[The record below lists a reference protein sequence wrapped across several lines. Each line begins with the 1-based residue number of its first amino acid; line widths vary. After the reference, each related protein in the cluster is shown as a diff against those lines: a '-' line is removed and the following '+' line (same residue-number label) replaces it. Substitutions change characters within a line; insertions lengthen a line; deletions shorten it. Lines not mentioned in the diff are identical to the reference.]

1 MIELK
6 PKQLFQAQEP
16 IKKELAVVTNSDNF
30 QFALS
35 FALAEFVSRS
45 TPSAEQLVAVRGFIA
60 VLLNLAMAEEPL
72 PVFPTKT
79 LDHSTFRPAQPPK

>member
-6 PKQLFQAQEP
+6 PKKVFQQHEP
-16 IKKELAVVTNSDNF
+16 VKKELAVVTNSDNF

-45 TPSAEQLVAVRGFIA
+45 TPSAEQLAAVRGFIA
-60 VLLNLAMAEEPL
+60 VLLNLPMEDEPL

-79 LDHSTFRPAQPPK
+79 LDHSVFRPAQPPK

>member
-6 PKQLFQAQEP
+6 PKQVFQAHES
-16 IKKELAVVTNSDNF
+16 IKKELAVVTTSDNF

-45 TPSAEQLVAVRGFIA
+45 NPNADQLAAVRGFIG
-60 VLLNLAMAEEPL
+60 VLLNLPLAEEPL
-72 PVFPTKT
+72 PVFPVKT
-79 LDHSTFRPAQPPK
+79 LSYPAQPK

>member
-6 PKQLFQAQEP
+6 PKTVFQQHEP
-16 IKKELAVVTNSDNF
+16 IKKELAVVTHSDNF

-45 TPSAEQLVAVRGFIA
+45 TPSAEQLMAVRGFIA
-60 VLLNLAMAEEPL
+60 VLLNLPLLDEPL
-72 PVFPTKT
+72 PVVPVKT
-79 LDHSTFRPAQPPK
+79 LDHSVFRPAQPPK